1 MKRMVIVTSI
11 AAGLMLG
18 AFAAQAKLP
27 PAPPK
32 SDAEKAAEAEKAKAA
47 AAKDAQELAT
57 AQDRVVANYRKNK
70 GIDEPKPVAH
80 PAKAGKKM

>member
-27 PAPPK
+27 SAPPK

-47 AAKDAQELAT
+47 AAKGAQELAQ
-57 AQDRVVANYRKNK
+57 AMDRAVANYRKNK
-70 GIDEPKPVAH
+70 GIEEPKPVAH
-80 PAKAGKKM
+80 PAKAGKKK

>member
-1 MKRMVIVTSI
+1 MKRMGIVVSI

-27 PAPPK
+27 PGPPK

-47 AAKDAQELAT
+47 AAKEGEELAQ
-57 AQDRVVANYRKNK
+57 AMDRAAANYRKNK
-70 GIDEPKPVAH
+70 GIEEPKPAPH
-80 PAKAGKKM
+80 APKAGKKK

>member
-1 MKRMVIVTSI
+1 MKRMGIVVSI

-32 SDAEKAAEAEKAKAA
+32 SDAEKATEAEKAKAA
-47 AAKDAQELAT
+47 AAKDAEELAQ
-57 AQDRVVANYRKNK
+57 AVDRAVANYRKNK
-70 GIDEPKPVAH
+70 GIEEPKPAPH
-80 PAKAGKKM
+80 AAKAGKKK

>member
-27 PAPPK
+27 PAPPQGE
-32 SDAEKAAEAEKAKAA
+32 AEKAAAAEKAKAA
-47 AAKDAQELAT
+47 AAKEAEALAK
-57 AQDRVVANYRKNK
+57 AEDRAVASYRKSK
-70 GIDEPKPVAH
+70 GIEEPKPVAH
-80 PAKAGKKM
+80 PAKAGKKK

>member
-1 MKRMVIVTSI
+1 MKHMGIVVSI

-32 SDAEKAAEAEKAKAA
+32 SDAEKATEAEKAKAA
-47 AAKDAQELAT
+47 AAKDAEELAQ
-57 AQDRVVANYRKNK
+57 AVDRAVANYRKNK
-70 GIDEPKPVAH
+70 GIEEPKPAPH
-80 PAKAGKKM
+80 AAKAGKKK

>member
-27 PAPPK
+27 PAPAK
-32 SDAEKAAEAEKAKAA
+32 SEAEKAAAAEKAKAA
-47 AAKDAQELAT
+47 AAKEAEALAK
-57 AQDRVVANYRKNK
+57 AEDRAVASYRKSK
-70 GIDEPKPVAH
+70 GIEEPKPAAH